1 MGRNFE
7 INLGDEGTGGLGDW
21 ETGGLGEINGIL
33 TSATPK
39 SQIPNPNSPQAGT
52 LETVFRQSRCISS
65 SFILGFMSPTAE
77 LLLVFV
83 LILVNGVFVMSEMA
97 IVSVRKIRL
106 QQLAN
111 HGDSRARLALD
122 LAQTPD
128 RFLPTV
134 QVGITLMAILSGA
147 RGESAISRVLAPL
160 LANVV
165 PSQYI
170 KPIAST
176 IAIGVITYLTIV
188 IGELVPKQI
197 ALNSPERL
205 ARLVAR
211 PIDLMAKLSLPITY
225 ALTGSTR
232 FVVKLLG
239 IRPSESPEVTEEEI
253 KVMIEQGTET
263 GMFEESE
270 QDMVQGVL
278 SLGDRKIGALM
289 TPRPDITWID
299 IEDSVSVTRQKIM
312 DSDYSRLPVCEGELD
327 RVLGVIHVA
336 DLLSQTLRGEELNL
350 TTSLRQP
357 LFIPESTRGLKVLE
371 QFKKFGTHI
380 AMVVDEYGVIQGLVT
395 MHDLL
400 EEIVGD
406 ITDIYEPEEP
416 QIIER
421 DDGSWLLDGMLSI
434 EQFLEQFELP
444 ENAIDRGNYHTL
456 GGFTIMQLGKIPTSG
471 ESFEW
476 RHLRL
481 EIVDMDGK
489 RVDKVLVEPMEL
501 RENSG
506 QL

>member
-1 MGRNFE
+1 
-7 INLGDEGTGGLGDW
+7 
-21 ETGGLGEINGIL
+21 
-33 TSATPK
+33 
-39 SQIPNPNSPQAGT
+39 
-52 LETVFRQSRCISS
+52 
-65 SFILGFMSPTAE
+65 MSPTAE

-111 HGDSRARLALD
+111 HGDNRARLALD

-147 RGESAISRVLAPL
+147 RGESAISRILAPL
-160 LANVV
+160 LANVL
-165 PSQYI
+165 PKDYI
-170 KPIAST
+170 EPIAST
-176 IAIGVITYLTIV
+176 IAIGLITYLTIV
-188 IGELVPKQI
+188 IAELVPKQI
-197 ALNSPERL
+197 ALNSPERI
-205 ARLVAR
+205 ARMVAR
-211 PIDLMAKLSLPITY
+211 PIDVMAKLSLPITY
-225 ALTGSTR
+225 ALSGSTR

-239 IRPSESPEVTEEEI
+239 IHPSESPEVTEEEI

-299 IEDSVSVTRQKIM
+299 IEDSIQVTREKIM

-336 DLLSQTLRGEELNL
+336 DLLSQTLKGEELNL

-421 DDGSWLLDGMLSI
+421 EDGSWLLDGMLSI

-456 GGFTIMQLGKIPTSG
+456 GGFTIMQLGKIPVSG

-489 RVDKVLVEPMEL
+489 RVDKVLVESMEA

>member
-1 MGRNFE
+1 
-7 INLGDEGTGGLGDW
+7 
-21 ETGGLGEINGIL
+21 
-33 TSATPK
+33 
-39 SQIPNPNSPQAGT
+39 
-52 LETVFRQSRCISS
+52 
-65 SFILGFMSPTAE
+65 MSPTAE

-111 HGDSRARLALD
+111 HGDNRARLALD

-147 RGESAISRVLAPL
+147 RGESAISRILAPL
-160 LANVV
+160 LANIV
-165 PSQYI
+165 PRQYSE
-170 KPIAST
+170 PIASVVA
-176 IAIGVITYLTIV
+176 IATITYLTIV
-188 IGELVPKQI
+188 IAELVPKQI
-197 ALNSPERL
+197 ALNSPERI
-205 ARLVAR
+205 ARMVAR

-225 ALTGSTR
+225 ALSGSTR

-299 IEDSVSVTRQKIM
+299 IEDSIQVTREKIM

-336 DLLSQTLRGEELNL
+336 DLLSQTLKGEELNL
-350 TTSLRQP
+350 TVSLRQP

-421 DDGSWLLDGMLSI
+421 EDGSWLLDGMLSI

-456 GGFTIMQLGKIPTSG
+456 GGFTIMQLGKIPVSG

-489 RVDKVLVEPMEL
+489 RVDKVLVESVESIET

>member
-1 MGRNFE
+1 
-7 INLGDEGTGGLGDW
+7 
-21 ETGGLGEINGIL
+21 
-33 TSATPK
+33 
-39 SQIPNPNSPQAGT
+39 
-52 LETVFRQSRCISS
+52 
-65 SFILGFMSPTAE
+65 MSPTAE
-77 LLLVFV
+77 LFLVFV
-83 LILVNGVFVMSEMA
+83 LILVNGIFVMSEMA

-111 HGDSRARLALD
+111 HGDNRARLALD

-147 RGESAISRVLAPL
+147 RGESAISRVLTPL
-160 LANVV
+160 LGNVL
-165 PSQYI
+165 PHQYSE
-170 KPIAST
+170 PIAST
-176 IAIGVITYLTIV
+176 IAIGMITYLTIV
-188 IGELVPKQI
+188 IAELVPKQI
-197 ALNSPERL
+197 ALNSPERI

-211 PIDLMAKLSLPITY
+211 PIDVMAKLSLPITY
-225 ALTGSTR
+225 ALSGSTR

-239 IRPSESPEVTEEEI
+239 IRPSASPEVTEEEI

-299 IEDSVSVTRQKIM
+299 IEDSAEVTRAKIM

-327 RVLGVIHVA
+327 RVLGVIHVT
-336 DLLSQTLRGEELNL
+336 DLLSQTLRGEQLNL
-350 TTSLRQP
+350 TVSLRQP

-421 DDGSWLLDGMLSI
+421 EDGSWLLDGMLSI

-456 GGFTIMQLGKIPTSG
+456 GGFTIMQLGKIPISG
-471 ESFEW
+471 DSFEW
-476 RHLRL
+476 GHLRL

-489 RVDKVLVEPMEL
+489 RVDKVLVETMEM